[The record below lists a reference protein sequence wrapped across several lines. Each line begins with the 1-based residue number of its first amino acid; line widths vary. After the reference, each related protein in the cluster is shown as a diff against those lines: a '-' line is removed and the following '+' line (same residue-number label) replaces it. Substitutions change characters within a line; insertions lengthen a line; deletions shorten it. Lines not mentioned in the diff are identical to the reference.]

1 MTNHQPPPPPS
12 HDGHPQPPM
21 ARQRRS
27 PFILSQVAKEKFG
40 SSANIHTA
48 PKEDVEAVT
57 GAARIRE
64 IASSIG
70 INTTQGTNV
79 GAPADVDTEPEEI
92 PADTEALNVNGYR
105 EETLYKEYYCFQGD
119 FAQYKTKSTN
129 GVPDVHLKAK
139 ISTLVSGLAYYIK
152 STGGCFSLLPYK
164 EDSTA
169 KAITRATDLPDYGS
183 GLEDYITEPTYSA
196 AKNQITFHIRIL
208 TSIRLQKLKARQSP
222 VNSLVKKSF
231 FNFLVANG
239 FYFNSQQVSAT
250 QMHKQGWLY
259 GSHAADG
266 IDHVREQL
274 TAFFNVHGI
283 AFNHNKWQVSSRQLR
298 VKKPNTRGEFVKTEA
313 LWIECTEDIV
323 SAVRAAFRLI
333 TPSSVDGAYPL
344 LWNLLF
350 VQSSR
355 FMEFGNKEMYQL
367 ALKQRRFVDGRY
379 TLTVRGWNPEVNLF
393 VDAPWLSGGGDGD
406 AEILSANRCL
416 ASLLLTNAKGKAAN
430 GSTIQLF
437 SKIQPSE
444 RNPDEWHFQCERV
457 NLGLARL
464 WLDKHLVAFLK
475 KKFEHAKNGED
486 GTLSFTDLGAIVRK
500 TDTRGGYAAPGDD
513 ARGEGTASERYLDA
527 CRVTAGGAGATNQ
540 APQKKQHWSQNQ
552 QKQQSQ
558 QKHQAKKQKG
568 QQLWSSVVSQDT
580 PDAASDVASFPAL
593 PSIPG
598 SPSRESRA
606 APTTT
611 GSFHA
616 EAVSPLS
623 AIVQQ
628 PSVTSD
634 QLSSL
639 TNSIEALKQENLK
652 QKEET
657 LKQQEAFETL
667 LDDHKTI
674 VHNAMVEGQEKLALY
689 VKEVVAVS
697 MERSY
702 TASAMDLSR
711 TANILNSNI
720 NLIGEMLAELMSK
733 EYRPLQL
740 PPAGSGPSQEGAQIL
755 ADAAQTIGLIPLP
768 LFELET
774 ESQSSFDPDA
784 QVLDLSASEDSPP
797 SLEDGEEQVEFG
809 PAESKTRGVQDMEV
823 EQKERE
829 KRKSSEFEK
838 RETTSEDDESSQNK
852 RRSGEGSEK
861 SVPADPGET
870 PNLQ

>member
-40 SSANIHTA
+40 SSVNIHTA
-48 PKEDVEAVT
+48 PKDDVEAIT

-70 INTTQGTNV
+70 INTTK
-79 GAPADVDTEPEEI
+79 GANFAGPAVDNTEPEEI

-105 EETLYKEYYCFQGD
+105 EETLHTDYYCFQGD
-119 FAQYKTKSTN
+119 FAQYKTTSTN
-129 GVPDVHLKAK
+129 GVPDLHLKGK
-139 ISTLVSGLAYYIK
+139 ICTLVSGLAYYIK
-152 STGGCFSLLPYK
+152 AAGGCFSLLPYD
-164 EDSTA
+164 ENSTA

-183 GLEDYITEPTYSA
+183 GLEDYITEPTYNSVR
-196 AKNQITFHIRIL
+196 NQITFHIRIL
-208 TSIRLQKLKARQSP
+208 TSIRLTKLKARQSP

-231 FNFLVANG
+231 FNFLVTNG
-239 FYFNSQQVSAT
+239 FYFNPQQVSST
-250 QMHKQGWLY
+250 QMQKQGWLF

-266 IDHVREQL
+266 IDHIREQL
-274 TAFFNVHGI
+274 TAFFNAHGI

-333 TPSSVDGAYPL
+333 TPSSADGEYPL

-367 ALKQRRFVDGRY
+367 ALKQKRFVDGRY

-393 VDAPWLSGGGDGD
+393 VDAPWISGGGEGD

-444 RNPDEWHFQCERV
+444 RNPDEWHFQCARV

-486 GTLSFTDLGAIVRK
+486 GTLSFADLGAIARK
-500 TDTRGGYAAPGDD
+500 TDTHGGYAAPGDD
-513 ARGEGTASERYLDA
+513 PRGEGTASERYLDA
-527 CRVTAGGAGATNQ
+527 CRVTAGGSGAQNQ
-540 APQKKQHWSQNQ
+540 ASQKTQNRSQ

-568 QQLWSSVVSQDT
+568 QQLWSSVVSQDI
-580 PDAASDVASFPAL
+580 PEAASDVASFPTL

-598 SPSRESRA
+598 SPSRESKA
-606 APTTT
+606 ASKAATT
-611 GSFHA
+611 SFHA

-623 AIVQQ
+623 AITQQ

-634 QLSSL
+634 HLSSL
-639 TNSIEALKQENLK
+639 TDSIEALKQENLK

-657 LKQQEAFETL
+657 LKQREEFEIL

-689 VKEVVAVS
+689 VREVVAVS

-702 TASAMDLSR
+702 TASAYDLSR

-720 NLIGEMLAELMSK
+720 NLLGEMLAEMTSK
-733 EYRPLQL
+733 QYRPLQL
-740 PPAGSGPSQEGAQIL
+740 PPPGSGPSQEGAQIL
-755 ADAAQTIGLIPLP
+755 ANAAQTIGLIPLP

-774 ESQSSFDPDA
+774 ASQSSFDPDA
-784 QVLDLSASEDSPP
+784 QVLDLASSASMPD
-797 SLEDGEEQVEFG
+797 LEDGEEQVVFG
-809 PAESKTRGVQDMEV
+809 PAERETTGLQAMEV
-823 EQKERE
+823 EKKERE

-852 RRSGEGSEK
+852 RRSGDGSEK
-861 SVPADPGET
+861 SVPIEPGET